1 MYRIIRIADGESLG
15 LTEAPNFIRQSK
27 NGCFVLCPEPEAS
40 GIAFEGVPYR
50 LMGRQAPEGMEALE
64 TVTLVEADA
73 GQLFKDSEQVNADID
88 SICVDHEYRLTLLE
102 FGVSGSDQLPGT
114 ESEMGGD

>member
-1 MYRIIRIADGESLG
+1 MYRITRTADGESLG
-15 LTEAPNFIRQSK
+15 LTEAPIYIKQSE

-40 GIAFEGVPYR
+40 GIAFEGACYR
-50 LMGRQAPEGMEALE
+50 LMGRQVPESMETLE
-64 TVTLVEADA
+64 TVTLVEVDS
-73 GQLFKDSEQVNADID
+73 GQLFADSEQNSADID

-102 FGVSGSDQLPGT
+102 FGIDGGDQLPGT